1 MMENTMTAIASKA
14 QLRMS
19 FLRWALL
26 TVPLILL
33 LGTFS
38 GRIAGSGDGNPWFA
52 ALVKPDIMPEGWVFG
67 AAWTVLYVLL
77 GVALAMILHA
87 RGASGRGL
95 AIGLFVAQLLLNF
108 AWSPIFFGM
117 HRLDTAFLMLL
128 AMLGLAA
135 AAALLFA
142 QIRKTA
148 ALLMLPY
155 LAWLCFAALLTWQ
168 ILQLNP
174 DAEALVP
181 GEVATDIAI

>member
-1 MMENTMTAIASKA
+1 MTAIASKA

-26 TVPLILL
+26 TVPAILL

-38 GRIAGSGDGNPWFA
+38 GRVANSGYGNPWFD

-67 AAWTVLYVLL
+67 AAWTTLYILM

-87 RGASGRGL
+87 RGARGRGL

-117 HRLDTAFLMLL
+117 HQVGTALVVILLMLAL
-128 AMLGLAA
+128 AVAA
-135 AAALLFA
+135 TVCFA
-142 QIRKTA
+142 RIRKA
-148 ALLMLPY
+148 AGLLMLPY
-155 LAWLCFAALLTWQ
+155 LAWLCFATLLTWQ
-168 ILQLNP
+168 IMQLNP
-174 DAEALVP
+174 DAETLVP
-181 GEVATDIAI
+181 GEAVTDIAI